1 MKNVE
6 PMIISLHPSCNQWVI
21 YVAPKDFICEVH
33 LAFMQEIN
41 QNNCSFE
48 QVTILGFCWKKMFH
62 EASPFEK
69 PPIPYSTCTLY
80 PTCILL
86 YACIASRACI
96 GKNPHLPNCCIINIT
111 SCINLGSPINVQNMS
126 LCTKKSE

>member
-1 MKNVE
+1 MGHLCG
-6 PMIISLHPSCNQWVI
+6 PQGLHLWSPFSI
-21 YVAPKDFICEVH
+21 YAR
-33 LAFMQEIN
+33 IN

-48 QVTILGFCWKKMFH
+48 QVTILGFCWIKMFH

-69 PPIPYSTCTLY
+69 PPIPHSTCTPY

-96 GKNPHLPNCCIINIT
+96 GENSHLPNCCITNIT
-111 SCINLGSPINVQNMS
+111 SCINLGSPINAQNMS
-126 LCTKKSE
+126 LCTKNSQ